1 MLKKLRDPT
10 EEIRQYCVEKIL
22 DFADSN
28 LSLLSKDAL
37 EEIGERVKDK
47 RFEVRKAAISGLA
60 KIYHNHISSKL
71 LPLSKEFETFTVAA
85 KNCDEEVLSKLKFIP
100 SLVLKS
106 WGFPEFMSKLTVI
119 KSLQELILPG
129 RLRYSDEDVNG
140 KRASA
145 LLLMYSSI
153 DQTDFIILKNIL
165 AFKAKVRD
173 ELSKFVSTKYDQI
186 MKTKNTT
193 VMPSDLESALKSC
206 LFSLAQNVPVVD
218 KRFLILDK
226 LAATK

>member
-1 MLKKLRDPT
+1 MKKLRDPS
-10 EEIRQYCVEKIL
+10 EEIRQYCVEKIV
-22 DFADSN
+22 DFADSD

-47 RFEVRKAAISGLA
+47 RFEVRRATICGLA
-60 KIYHNHISSKL
+60 KIYYNHVSSKL
-71 LPLSKEFETFTVAA
+71 LPLSNEFTTFAVSA
-85 KNCDEEVLSKLKFIP
+85 KNCDSEVLSKLKFIP

-119 KSLQELILPG
+119 KCLQELILPG
-129 RLRYSDEDVNG
+129 RLRDIDDDING
-140 KRASA
+140 RRASA

-153 DQTDFIILKNIL
+153 DQTDLIIFKNVL
-165 AFKAKVRD
+165 AFKSKVRD
-173 ELSKFVSTKYDQI
+173 ELSKFVIKKKDQI

-193 VMPSDLESALKSC
+193 QSMPVELESTLKTC
-206 LFSLAQNVPVVD
+206 LLALAQNVPVVD
-218 KRFLILDK
+218 TKLQVLDK